1 MSKTLIRNAH
11 IIDGSGAPG
20 FKADVVLSGD
30 KIASV
35 GFFSPLSDS
44 YEQIIE
50 ADGLTLTPGF
60 IDMHSHSDLLCLAH
74 PESDSRIGQG
84 ITTELLGQD
93 GLGAA
98 PVTNE
103 NVFDYSR
110 HIAGLQGDFPLSFW
124 HWRRFSDYLNTL
136 ENTSI
141 AVNTAVLASHGP
153 LRLAASGMENRS
165 LTAKELALVSQELK
179 EALEAGAF
187 GLSTGLIY
195 PPCVSADKVE
205 LTALTK
211 ITAYYGG
218 LFVVHVRNE
227 RNRVKESILEI
238 FDLAKKTGVLPHI
251 SHLKVIGRENWG
263 SGAELLSL
271 FDAAN
276 KSGLQAGFDQY
287 PYPAGSTMLSILV
300 PPHAHAGGAQAL
312 LSRLNDPSWRARLA
326 KEMADGLP
334 GWENIATAAGWDRIL
349 VTGIA
354 QGKNKPLEGKTL
366 TYIAALRHCTPQEAV
381 FDLLLEEKLC
391 VSMINFSISEEDV
404 ATIIRHPAGML
415 GTDGLLI
422 GQPHPRAYG
431 STARIIEW
439 AVKENSFLSLEE
451 AINRMTGR
459 PAARLGLNDRGLLR
473 PGMAADLVLFD
484 LERIHE
490 ASSFINP
497 RRYPEGIEM
506 VFVNGQTAMKNGR
519 QTEALAGRLLR
530 KSKSRTG
537 NRR

>member
-1 MSKTLIRNAH
+1 MSKTLIRNAR
-11 IIDGSGAPG
+11 IVDGSGAPG
-20 FKADVVLSGD
+20 FKANVVLSGD

-35 GFFSPLSDS
+35 GSFSPLSDS
-44 YEQIIE
+44 YKQIIE

-60 IDMHSHSDLLCLAH
+60 IDMHSHSDLLCLSQ

-93 GLGAA
+93 GLGVA
-98 PVTNE
+98 PVTTE

-110 HIAGLQGDFPLSFW
+110 HVAGLQGDFPLDFW
-124 HWRRFSDYLNTL
+124 RWRRFSDYLDLL
-136 ENTSI
+136 ENTPI
-141 AVNTAVLASHGP
+141 AVNTAVLASHGT
-153 LRLAASGMENRS
+153 LRLAASGMENRL
-165 LTAKELALVSQELK
+165 LTPTELALVCQELE
-179 EALEAGAF
+179 EALQAGAF

-205 LTALTK
+205 LTALAKT
-211 ITAYYGG
+211 TARYGG

-227 RNRVKESILEI
+227 RSRVKESILEI
-238 FDLAKKTGVLPHI
+238 FDLAKSTGVIPHI

-263 SGAELLSL
+263 TGAELLSL
-271 FDAAN
+271 FDTAN
-276 KSGLQAGFDQY
+276 KNGLQAGFDQY

-312 LSRLNDPSWRARLA
+312 LSRLVDPSWRSRLA

-349 VTGIA
+349 VTGIS

-366 TYIAALRHCTPQEAV
+366 ASIAALRHCTPQEAV

-404 ATIIRHPAGML
+404 AAIIQHSAGML

-431 STARIIEW
+431 STARILEW
-439 AVKENSFLSLEE
+439 AVKEKQILSLET

-459 PAARLGLNDRGLLR
+459 PAARLGLNDRGLIR
-473 PGMAADLVLFD
+473 AGMAADLVLFD
-484 LERIHE
+484 LEQIHE
-490 ASSFINP
+490 TSSFTNP
-497 RRYPEGIEM
+497 RRHPEGIEM
-506 VFVNGQTAMKNGR
+506 VFVNGKTAMNNGR
-519 QTEALAGRLLR
+519 QTETLAGRLLR
-530 KSKSRTG
+530 KPKR
-537 NRR
+537 